1 MTLQIDYKNLSL
13 EDLQEIIANID
24 YKKLSIE
31 ELQKIIANSELELKD
46 KQSQIRKEAIARIK
60 EIADSINV
68 TIEIHQNDSEPEKKS
83 RKIIEPKYRHP
94 DDHSKTWTGRG
105 IMPLW
110 LGELIDK
117 GHDKEEF
124 LIK

>member
-1 MTLQIDYKNLSL
+1 MTLNVDYKNLSL
-13 EDLQEIIANID
+13 EELQEIIANID

-31 ELQKIIANSELELKD
+31 ELQKIIANCELELKD
-46 KQSQIRKEAIARIK
+46 KQSQIHKEAIARIK

-68 TIEIHQNDSEPEKKS
+68 TVEIHQNDSETEKKS

-105 IMPLW
+105 RVPIWMK
-110 LGELIDK
+110 ELFDK